1 MGSDH
6 EQRSAPQSDEPEPLP
21 EVSPLSPQSEQHLE
35 ANNDAYPT
43 EAQWLRRYSF
53 DTLTNSRPDRP
64 LLRGRGLAPQFWW
77 RAVQRQW
84 RVWRADT
91 FGTRQ
96 TNATSTFESRIVF
109 VLAVQLRTSRNSV
122 VTIFM

>member
-6 EQRSAPQSDEPEPLP
+6 ERRSAPQSDEPEPLP
-21 EVSPLSPQSEQHLE
+21 EVSPLSPQTEQHLE

-91 FGTRQ
+91 LGTRQ